1 MDPIMREIWAVA
13 RKDLLIEARS
23 KVVATQ
29 VLPFAL
35 VILILF
41 GLALDADRSTL
52 RSFTP
57 GLFWVATLFAGILA
71 IQRSV
76 SVETS
81 SAAFEAL
88 RLSGAPGW
96 KLFAGKALAVAL
108 QLLAIEAV
116 LGLGVVVLYRASF
129 ADPVLV
135 VTAAL
140 AATVAIAS
148 AGSLYGV
155 LAVGMGVRDT
165 ILPMLLLPVLAPVLV
180 AATRAFDDGL
190 GTTAVNGWSWCALL
204 AFFAVIYGTVGA
216 LAYAVVIEDA

>member
-1 MDPIMREIWAVA
+1 MREVWAVA
-13 RKDLLIEARS
+13 AKDLRIEMRS
-23 KVVATQ
+23 KVVASQ
-29 VLPFAL
+29 VLPFAMIVL
-35 VILILF
+35 VLF

-57 GLFWVATLFAGILA
+57 GLFWVTVLFVAILT

-76 SVETS
+76 SIETAS
-81 SAAFEAL
+81 SAFEAL
-88 RLSGAPGW
+88 RLSGAAGW
-96 KLFAGKALAVAL
+96 KIFAGKALAVAT

-116 LGLGVVVLYRASF
+116 MLLGVVVLYRSSF
-129 ADPVLV
+129 QDPVLV

-140 AATVAIAS
+140 AATIAIAT

-165 ILPMLLLPVLAPVLV
+165 ILPMLLLPILAPVLV

-190 GTTAVNGWSWCALL
+190 STAAVNGWAWCSLLACFALL
-204 AFFAVIYGTVGA
+204 YAIVGGV
-216 LAYAVVIEDA
+216 AYAVVLEDA

>member
-1 MDPIMREIWAVA
+1 MREIWALA
-13 RKDLLIEARS
+13 RKDLVIEARA
-23 KVVATQ
+23 KVITTQ
-29 VLPFAL
+29 VLPFAM

-41 GLALDADRSTL
+41 GLALDADRATL

-81 SAAFEAL
+81 SEAFEAL

-96 KLFAGKALAVAL
+96 KLFGGKALAVAI
-108 QLLAIEAV
+108 QLIAIEAV
-116 LGLGVVVLYRASF
+116 LALGVVVLYRTEF
-129 ADPVLV
+129 DEPVLV

-140 AATVAIAS
+140 AATLAIAS

-165 ILPMLLLPVLAPVLV
+165 ILPMLLLPILTPVLV

-190 GTTAVNGWSWCALL
+190 GTTAVNGWSWCGLL
-204 AFFAVIYGTVGA
+204 ALFAVVYTAAGA

>member
-1 MDPIMREIWAVA
+1 MREIWALA
-13 RKDLLIEARS
+13 RKDLLIEARA

-81 SAAFEAL
+81 SSAFEAL
-88 RLSGAPGW
+88 RMSGAAGW
-96 KLFAGKALAVAL
+96 KLFCGKALAVGL

-116 LGLGVVVLYRASF
+116 LALGVVVLYRTEF
-129 ADPVLV
+129 DEPVLV
-135 VTAAL
+135 VTAAV
-140 AATVAIAS
+140 AATIAIAS

-165 ILPMLLLPVLAPVLV
+165 ILPMLLLPILTPVLV

-190 GTTAVNGWSWCALL
+190 GTTAVDGWSWCGLL
-204 AFFAVIYGTVGA
+204 ALFAVVYTAAGA

>member
-1 MDPIMREIWAVA
+1 MREIWALT
-13 RKDLLIEARS
+13 RKDLLIEARA

-29 VLPFAL
+29 VLPFAM
-35 VILILF
+35 VVLILF

-57 GLFWVATLFAGILA
+57 GLFWVATLFAAILA

-76 SVETS
+76 SIETS
-81 SAAFEAL
+81 SSAFEAL

-96 KLFAGKALAVAL
+96 KLFAGKALAVAI
-108 QLLAIEAV
+108 QLLVIEAA
-116 LGLGVVVLYRASF
+116 LALGVVVLYRSSF

-165 ILPMLLLPVLAPVLV
+165 ILPMLLLPILAPVLV

-190 GTTAVNGWSWCALL
+190 GTTAVNGWSWCGML
-204 AFFAVIYGTVGA
+204 AFFAVVYSTVGA

>member
-1 MDPIMREIWAVA
+1 MREIWAVA
-13 RKDLLIEARS
+13 HKDLRIELRS

-29 VLPFAL
+29 VVPFAL
-35 VILILF
+35 IILILF

-57 GLFWVATLFAGILA
+57 GLYWVATLFAAILA

-76 SVETS
+76 SVETTS
-81 SAAFEAL
+81 SAFEAL
-88 RLSGAPGW
+88 RLSGIPGW
-96 KLFAGKALAVAL
+96 KLFGGKALAVAI
-108 QLLAIEAV
+108 QLLVIECV
-116 LGLGVVVLYRASF
+116 LALGVVVLYRTNF

-135 VTAAL
+135 VTAAV

-165 ILPMLLLPVLAPVLV
+165 ILPMLLLPILAPVLV
-180 AATRAFDDGL
+180 AATRAFDDAL
-190 GTTAVNGWSWCALL
+190 GTTAVNGWSWCGLL
-204 AFFAVIYGTVGA
+204 GLFAVIYVVVGSA
-216 LAYAVVIEDA
+216 AYSVVIEDA